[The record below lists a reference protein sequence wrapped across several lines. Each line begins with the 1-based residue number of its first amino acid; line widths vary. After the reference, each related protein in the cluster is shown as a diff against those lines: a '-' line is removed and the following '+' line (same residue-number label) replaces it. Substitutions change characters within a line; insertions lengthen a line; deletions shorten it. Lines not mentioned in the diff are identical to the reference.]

1 MSRPSPTLEGFRA
14 AFRQPSL
21 ALAEIAWRWSVG
33 ATACTLL
40 GFAFFEYL
48 NTLPVNSGELLFLRS
63 RHPILISRAIAHILR
78 GSLTR
83 VSLAA
88 LLAVLAVTVLWIFAA
103 SLGRAIT
110 VRALLNHFSDR
121 FVPDSAPESAP
132 PPTARGEA
140 CAPQPSTADGNVID
154 SPAVRFAERG
164 KRFFPASLL
173 ALNFLRAAITLA
185 AWFALVGASILAGFA
200 STDRN
205 PHPGLAFLF
214 FLPLA
219 ALVGGLWLMLNWF
232 LSLAALFA
240 VRNGNDHHQDAL
252 SAISAAFTLCHNRFG
267 HVMAVSA
274 WFGLAHIAA
283 FMGASTVSSF
293 SLGFVGVLP
302 GRAVLATLTVLALI
316 YFAVVDWLYTARLAG
331 YVCIAEMPDALFAPA
346 HPLPLAPP
354 SGGPQFAPSA
364 PLAASIDREERIL
377 SDVPKLAV
385 ETLGRLTRA
394 EVIRF

>member
-14 AFRQPSL
+14 AFRHPSL

-40 GFAFFEYL
+40 GFSFFEYL
-48 NTLPVNSGELLFLRS
+48 NTLPVNGRELLFLRS
-63 RHPILISRAIAHILR
+63 RQPILISRAIAHILR

-88 LLAVLAVTVLWIFAA
+88 LLGASALTVLWILAA

-110 VRALLNHFSDR
+110 VRALLDHFSQR

-132 PPTARGEA
+132 PTARGEA
-140 CAPQPSTADGNVID
+140 SAPQPSKGEGNAID
-154 SPAVRFAERG
+154 SPAVPSAERR
-164 KRFFPASLL
+164 KRFLPRSLL
-173 ALNFLRAAITLA
+173 ALHFLRTAITLA

-240 VRNGNDHHQDAL
+240 VRNGNDLHQDTL
-252 SAISAAFTLCHNRFG
+252 SAISAAVTLCRNRFG
-267 HVMAVSA
+267 HLVAVSA

-283 FMGASTVSSF
+283 FMGASTLSSF
-293 SLGFVGVLP
+293 SLGFLGVLP
-302 GRAVLATLTVLALI
+302 GRAVLATLAVLALI

-331 YVCIAEMPDALFAPA
+331 YVCIAEMPDALFVPA

-354 SGGPQFAPSA
+354 SGGPQFRPSL

-377 SDVPKLAV
+377 SDVPQLAA
-385 ETLGRLTRA
+385 ET
-394 EVIRF
+394 

>member
-40 GFAFFEYL
+40 GFSFFEYL
-48 NTLPVNSGELLFLRS
+48 NTLPVNGRELLFLRS
-63 RHPILISRAIAHILR
+63 RQPILISRAIAHILR

-88 LLAVLAVTVLWIFAA
+88 LLGASALIVLWIFAA
-103 SLGRAIT
+103 SMGRALT
-110 VRALLNHFSDR
+110 VRALLDHFSER
-121 FVPDSAPESAP
+121 FVPDSAPQSAT
-132 PPTARGEA
+132 PTDRGEA
-140 CAPQPSTADGNVID
+140 SAPQPSTAHGNAMD
-154 SPAVRFAERG
+154 SPAVRLAERG
-164 KRFFPASLL
+164 KRFLPASLL
-173 ALNFLRAAITLA
+173 ALNFLRSAITLA
-185 AWFALVGASILAGFA
+185 AWFALVGASILPSFA
-200 STDRN
+200 SLDRN
-205 PHPGLAFLF
+205 PQPGLAFLF

-219 ALVGGLWLMLNWF
+219 VLVGGLWLILNWF

-240 VRNGNDHHQDAL
+240 VRNGNDDHQGTL
-252 SAISAAFTLCHNRFG
+252 SSISAAVTLTRNRLG
-267 HVMAVSA
+267 DIVAVSA

-302 GRAVLATLTVLALI
+302 GRAVLATLAVLALI
-316 YFAVVDWLYTARLAG
+316 YFAVVDWLYTARLAA
-331 YVCIAEMPDALFAPA
+331 YVCIAAMPDALFAPP

-354 SGGPQFAPSA
+354 SSGPQFRPTAPPA
-364 PLAASIDREERIL
+364 TGIDREERIL
-377 SDVPKLAV
+377 SDVPQLAV
-385 ETLGRLTRA
+385 ET
-394 EVIRF
+394 

>member
-14 AFRQPSL
+14 AFRQPSP

-40 GFAFFEYL
+40 GFSFFEYL
-48 NTLPVNSGELLFLRS
+48 NTLTVNGRELLFLRS
-63 RHPILISRAIAHILR
+63 RQPILISRAIAHILR

-88 LLAVLAVTVLWIFAA
+88 LLGASALTVLWIFAA

-110 VRALLNHFSDR
+110 VGALLDHFSER
-121 FVPDSAPESAP
+121 FVPDSAPKSA

-140 CAPQPSTADGNVID
+140 CAPQPSEAEGNAID
-154 SPAVRFAERG
+154 SPAVRLAERR
-164 KRFFPASLL
+164 KRFLPASLL
-173 ALNFLRAAITLA
+173 ALHFLRTAVTLA
-185 AWFALVGASILAGFA
+185 AWFALVGAAILAGFA

-205 PHPGLAFLF
+205 PQPGLAFLF

-219 ALVGGLWLMLNWF
+219 ALIGGLWLILNWV

-240 VRNGNDHHQDAL
+240 VRNDNDNHQDTL
-252 SAISAAFTLCHNRFG
+252 SAISAAVALCRNRFG
-267 HVMAVSA
+267 HVVAVSA

-302 GRAVLATLTVLALI
+302 GRAVLATLAVLALI
-316 YFAVVDWLYTARLAG
+316 YFALVDWLYTARLAA

-354 SGGPQFAPSA
+354 SAGPQFRPSA

-385 ETLGRLTRA
+385 QT
-394 EVIRF
+394 

>member
-14 AFRQPSL
+14 AFRQPAL

-33 ATACTLL
+33 ATACALL
-40 GFAFFEYL
+40 GFSCFEYL
-48 NTLPVNSGELLFLRS
+48 NTLPVNGRELLFLRS
-63 RHPILISRAIAHILR
+63 RHPLLISRAIAHILR

-88 LLAVLAVTVLWIFAA
+88 LLGASALTVLWIFAA
-103 SLGRAIT
+103 ALGRAIS
-110 VRALLNHFSDR
+110 VRALQDHFSDR
-121 FVPDSAPESAP
+121 FVPDSAPESAT
-132 PPTARGEA
+132 PTARGEA
-140 CAPQPSTADGNVID
+140 CAPPPSKADGNAID
-154 SPAVRFAERG
+154 SPAVRLAERP
-164 KRFFPASLL
+164 KRFLPASLL

-205 PHPGLAFLF
+205 PQPGLAFLF

-219 ALVGGLWLMLNWF
+219 ALVGGLWLILNWF

-240 VRNGNDHHQDAL
+240 VRHGNDHHHDAL
-252 SAISAAFTLCHNRFG
+252 SAISDAVSLCRNRFG
-267 HVMAVSA
+267 HVVAVSA
-274 WFGLAHIAA
+274 WFGVAHIAA
-283 FMGASTVSSF
+283 FMSASTVSSF

-302 GRAVLATLTVLALI
+302 GRAVLAILTVLALI

-331 YVCIAEMPDALFAPA
+331 YVCIAEMPDALLAPA

-354 SGGPQFAPSA
+354 SGGRQFAPTA
-364 PLAASIDREERIL
+364 PLAASIDREEPIL

-385 ETLGRLTRA
+385 EA
-394 EVIRF
+394 

>member
-14 AFRQPSL
+14 AFRHPSL
-21 ALAEIAWRWSVG
+21 PLAEIAWRWSVG

-40 GFAFFEYL
+40 GFSFFEYL
-48 NTLPVNSGELLFLRS
+48 NTLPVNGRELLFLRS
-63 RHPILISRAIAHILR
+63 RQPILISRAIAHILR

-88 LLAVLAVTVLWIFAA
+88 LLGASALTVLWMFAA
-103 SLGRAIT
+103 SLGRALT
-110 VRALLNHFSDR
+110 VRALLDHFSER
-121 FVPDSAPESAP
+121 FVPAAPESAP
-132 PPTARGEA
+132 PAARAEA
-140 CAPQPSTADGNVID
+140 SAPQPSKAEGNAID
-154 SPAVRFAERG
+154 SPAVRLAERR
-164 KRFFPASLL
+164 KRFLPRSLL
-173 ALNFLRAAITLA
+173 ALHFLRTAITLA

-240 VRNGNDHHQDAL
+240 VRNGNDHHQDTLSAL
-252 SAISAAFTLCHNRFG
+252 SAAVALCRNRFG
-267 HVMAVSA
+267 NLVAVSA

-283 FMGASTVSSF
+283 FMGASTLSSF

-302 GRAVLATLTVLALI
+302 GRALLATLTVLALI

-354 SGGPQFAPSA
+354 SGGPQFRPSA
-364 PLAASIDREERIL
+364 PLAAGIDRDERIL
-377 SDVPKLAV
+377 SDVPQLAA
-385 ETLGRLTRA
+385 ET
-394 EVIRF
+394 

>member
-1 MSRPSPTLEGFRA
+1 MPRPSPILEGFRA

-33 ATACTLL
+33 AAACTLL
-40 GFAFFEYL
+40 GFSFFEYL

-63 RHPILISRAIAHILR
+63 RQPILISRAIAHILR

-88 LLAVLAVTVLWIFAA
+88 LLGAAALTVLWIFAA
-103 SLGRAIT
+103 SWGRAIT
-110 VRALLNHFSDR
+110 VGALLDHFSDR
-121 FVPDSAPESAP
+121 LVPYSAPESAQP
-132 PPTARGEA
+132 AARGEA
-140 CAPQPSTADGNVID
+140 GAAQPSKTDGNAMD
-154 SPAVRFAERG
+154 SPAVGLAERQ
-164 KRFFPASLL
+164 KRSLPASLL
-173 ALNFLRAAITLA
+173 ALNFLRAATTLA

-200 STDRN
+200 STDGN
-205 PHPGLAFLF
+205 LQPGLGFLF

-240 VRNGNDHHQDAL
+240 VRNDNHNHPDSL
-252 SAISAAFTLCHNRFG
+252 SAISAAVTLCRNRFG
-267 HVMAVSA
+267 HVVAVSTC
-274 WFGLAHIAA
+274 FGLAHIAA

-293 SLGFVGVLP
+293 SLGLVGVLP
-302 GRAVLATLTVLALI
+302 GRAILATLTVLALI

-346 HPLPLAPP
+346 EPLPLAPP
-354 SGGPQFAPSA
+354 SGGPQFRPTT

-377 SDVPKLAV
+377 SDVPNLAA
-385 ETLGRLTRA
+385 ET
-394 EVIRF
+394 

>member
-40 GFAFFEYL
+40 GFSFFEYL

-63 RHPILISRAIAHILR
+63 RQPILISRAIAHILR
-78 GSLTR
+78 GRLTR

-88 LLAVLAVTVLWIFAA
+88 LLGASALTVLWIFAA

-110 VRALLNHFSDR
+110 VRALLDHFSDR

-132 PPTARGEA
+132 PTARGEA
-140 CAPQPSTADGNVID
+140 CAPQPSKADGNAID
-154 SPAVRFAERG
+154 PPAVGFAERR
-164 KRFFPASLL
+164 KRFLPASLL
-173 ALNFLRAAITLA
+173 ALNFLRTASTLA

-205 PHPGLAFLF
+205 PHPGLFFLF

-219 ALVGGLWLMLNWF
+219 ALVGGLWLILNWF

-240 VRNGNDHHQDAL
+240 VRHDNHHQQDTL
-252 SAISAAFTLCHNRFG
+252 SAISAAVTLCRNRFG
-267 HVMAVSA
+267 HVAAVSA

-283 FMGASTVSSF
+283 FLGASMVSSF
-293 SLGFVGVLP
+293 SLGFVAVLP

-331 YVCIAEMPDALFAPA
+331 YVCIAEMPDVLFAPA

-354 SGGPQFAPSA
+354 SGSPQFAPTA

-377 SDVPKLAV
+377 SDVPQLAV
-385 ETLGRLTRA
+385 ET
-394 EVIRF
+394 

>member
-83 VSLAA
+83 VSMAA
-88 LLAVLAVTVLWIFAA
+88 LLGAAGLTVLWIFAA

-110 VRALLNHFSDR
+110 VRALLDHFSDR
-121 FVPDSAPESAP
+121 FVPDSAPQSAAP
-132 PPTARGEA
+132 IARGEA
-140 CAPQPSTADGNVID
+140 CAPQPSKADGNAID
-154 SPAVRFAERG
+154 SPPVRFAERR
-164 KRFFPASLL
+164 KRFLPASLL
-173 ALNFLRAAITLA
+173 ALNFLRTAVTLA

-200 STDRN
+200 STNRN
-205 PHPGLAFLF
+205 PQPGLAFL
-214 FLPLA
+214 
-219 ALVGGLWLMLNWF
+219 
-232 LSLAALFA
+232 
-240 VRNGNDHHQDAL
+240 HQDTL
-252 SAISAAFTLCHNRFG
+252 SAISAAVTLCRNRFG
-267 HVMAVSA
+267 PVVAVSA

-283 FMGASTVSSF
+283 FMGAVAVSSF

-302 GRAVLATLTVLALI
+302 RRALLATLTVLALI

-331 YVCIAEMPDALFAPA
+331 YVCIAEMPDELFAPA

-354 SGGPQFAPSA
+354 SGGPQFAPLSA
-364 PLAASIDREERIL
+364 PLAASVDREERIL

-385 ETLGRLTRA
+385 ET
-394 EVIRF
+394 

>member
-88 LLAVLAVTVLWIFAA
+88 LLGASALTVLWIFAA
-103 SLGRAIT
+103 SVGRAIT
-110 VRALLNHFSDR
+110 VRALLDHFSDR
-121 FVPDSAPESAP
+121 FVPDSAPQSAAP
-132 PPTARGEA
+132 IARGEA
-140 CAPQPSTADGNVID
+140 CAPQPSKADGNAID
-154 SPAVRFAERG
+154 SPPVRFAERR
-164 KRFFPASLL
+164 KRFLPASLL
-173 ALNFLRAAITLA
+173 ALNFLRTAVTLA

-205 PHPGLAFLF
+205 PQPGLAFLF

-219 ALVGGLWLMLNWF
+219 ALVGGLWLILNWF

-240 VRNGNDHHQDAL
+240 VRNGNDHHQDTL
-252 SAISAAFTLCHNRFG
+252 SAISAAVTLCRNRFG
-267 HVMAVSA
+267 PVVAVSA

-302 GRAVLATLTVLALI
+302 RRALLATLTVLALI

-331 YVCIAEMPDALFAPA
+331 YLCIAEMPDALFAPA
-346 HPLPLAPP
+346 LPLPLAPP
-354 SGGPQFAPSA
+354 SGGPQFAPLSA

-385 ETLGRLTRA
+385 ET
-394 EVIRF
+394 

>member
-83 VSLAA
+83 VSMAA
-88 LLAVLAVTVLWIFAA
+88 LLGAAGLTVLWIFAA

-110 VRALLNHFSDR
+110 VRALLDHFSDR
-121 FVPDSAPESAP
+121 FVPDSAPQSAAP
-132 PPTARGEA
+132 IARGEA
-140 CAPQPSTADGNVID
+140 CAPQPNEADGNAID
-154 SPAVRFAERG
+154 SPPVRLAERR
-164 KRFFPASLL
+164 KQFLPASLL
-173 ALNFLRAAITLA
+173 ALNFLRTAVTLA

-200 STDRN
+200 STNRN
-205 PHPGLAFLF
+205 PQPGLAFLF

-219 ALVGGLWLMLNWF
+219 ALVGGLWLILNWF

-240 VRNGNDHHQDAL
+240 VRNGNDHHQDTL
-252 SAISAAFTLCHNRFG
+252 SAISAAVTLCRNRFG
-267 HVMAVSA
+267 PVVAVSA

-302 GRAVLATLTVLALI
+302 RRALLATLTVLALI

-331 YVCIAEMPDALFAPA
+331 YLCIAEMPDALFAPA
-346 HPLPLAPP
+346 LPLPLAPP
-354 SGGPQFAPSA
+354 SGGPQFAPLSA

-385 ETLGRLTRA
+385 ET
-394 EVIRF
+394 

>member
-33 ATACTLL
+33 ASACTLL
-40 GFAFFEYL
+40 GFSFFEYL
-48 NTLPVNSGELLFLRS
+48 NTLPVNGRELLFLRS
-63 RHPILISRAIAHILR
+63 RQPILISRAIAHILR

-88 LLAVLAVTVLWIFAA
+88 LLAASALTVLWIFAA
-103 SLGRAIT
+103 SLGRAVT
-110 VRALLNHFSDR
+110 VRALLDHFSDR

-132 PPTARGEA
+132 PTARAEA
-140 CAPQPSTADGNVID
+140 CAPRPSKTDGNAID
-154 SPAVRFAERG
+154 SPAVRFAERR
-164 KRFFPASLL
+164 KRFLPASLL
-173 ALNFLRAAITLA
+173 VVNFLRTAITLA

-200 STDRN
+200 STDGN
-205 PHPGLAFLF
+205 PQFGLVFLF

-219 ALVGGLWLMLNWF
+219 ALVGGLWVILNWF

-240 VRNGNDHHQDAL
+240 VRNDNDHHQDTL
-252 SAISAAFTLCHNRFG
+252 SAISAAVTLCRNRFG
-267 HVMAVSA
+267 PVVAVSA

-293 SLGFVGVLP
+293 SLGLVAVLP

-331 YVCIAEMPDALFAPA
+331 YVCIAEIPDALFAPA
-346 HPLPLAPP
+346 HSLPPVSYTHL
-354 SGGPQFAPSA
+354 
-364 PLAASIDREERIL
+364 
-377 SDVPKLAV
+377 
-385 ETLGRLTRA
+385 TLPTICS
-394 EVIRF
+394 V

>member
-83 VSLAA
+83 VSMAA
-88 LLAVLAVTVLWIFAA
+88 LLGAAGLTVLWIFAA

-110 VRALLNHFSDR
+110 VRALLDHFSDR
-121 FVPDSAPESAP
+121 FVPDSAPQSAAP
-132 PPTARGEA
+132 IARGEA
-140 CAPQPSTADGNVID
+140 CAPQPNEADGNAID
-154 SPAVRFAERG
+154 SPPVRLAERR
-164 KRFFPASLL
+164 KRFLPASLL
-173 ALNFLRAAITLA
+173 ALNFLRTAVTLA

-200 STDRN
+200 STNRN
-205 PHPGLAFLF
+205 PQPGLAFLF

-219 ALVGGLWLMLNWF
+219 ALVGGLWLILNWF

-240 VRNGNDHHQDAL
+240 VRNGNDHHQDTL
-252 SAISAAFTLCHNRFG
+252 SAISAAVTLCRNRFG
-267 HVMAVSA
+267 PVVAASA

-302 GRAVLATLTVLALI
+302 RRALLATLTVLALI

-331 YVCIAEMPDALFAPA
+331 YLCIAEMPAALFAPA
-346 HPLPLAPP
+346 LPLPLAPP
-354 SGGPQFAPSA
+354 SGGPQFAPLSA

-385 ETLGRLTRA
+385 ET
-394 EVIRF
+394 

>member
-40 GFAFFEYL
+40 GFSFFEYL
-48 NTLPVNSGELLFLRS
+48 NTLPVNRGELLFLRS
-63 RHPILISRAIAHILR
+63 RQPILISRAIAHILR

-88 LLAVLAVTVLWIFAA
+88 LLGASALTVLWILAA
-103 SLGRAIT
+103 SLGRATT
-110 VRALLNHFSDR
+110 VRALLDHFSDR

-140 CAPQPSTADGNVID
+140 CAPQPSKADGNAID
-154 SPAVRFAERG
+154 SPAVGVAE
-164 KRFFPASLL
+164 KRFLPASLL
-173 ALNFLRAAITLA
+173 ALNFLRTAITLA

-205 PHPGLAFLF
+205 PQPGLVFLF

-219 ALVGGLWLMLNWF
+219 ALVGGLWLILNWF

-240 VRNGNDHHQDAL
+240 VRNDNDHHQDTL
-252 SAISAAFTLCHNRFG
+252 SAISAAVTLCRNRFG
-267 HVMAVSA
+267 HVVAVSA

-283 FMGASTVSSF
+283 FLGASTVSSF
-293 SLGFVGVLP
+293 SLGFVAVLP
-302 GRAVLATLTVLALI
+302 GRAVLAILTVLALI

-331 YVCIAEMPDALFAPA
+331 YVCIAEMPDVLLAPA

-354 SGGPQFAPSA
+354 SGGPQFRPTA

-377 SDVPKLAV
+377 SDVPQLAV
-385 ETLGRLTRA
+385 ET
-394 EVIRF
+394 

>member
-1 MSRPSPTLEGFRA
+1 MSHPSPTLEGFRA

-40 GFAFFEYL
+40 GFSFFEYL
-48 NTLPVNSGELLFLRS
+48 NTLPVNGSELLFLRS

-88 LLAVLAVTVLWIFAA
+88 LLGAALTVLCIFAA
-103 SLGRAIT
+103 SLGRAMT
-110 VRALLNHFSDR
+110 VRALLDHFSDR
-121 FVPDSAPESAP
+121 FGPDSAPESAT
-132 PPTARGEA
+132 PTAPGQA
-140 CAPQPSTADGNVID
+140 CAPQPSKADGNAMD
-154 SPAVRFAERG
+154 SPAVRFAERRR
-164 KRFFPASLL
+164 RFLPASLL
-173 ALNFLRAAITLA
+173 ALNFLRTAITLA

-205 PHPGLAFLF
+205 PQPGLAFLF

-219 ALVGGLWLMLNWF
+219 ALVGGLWLILNWF

-240 VRNGNDHHQDAL
+240 VRNDNDNRQDTL
-252 SAISAAFTLCHNRFG
+252 SAISAAVTLCRDRFG
-267 HVMAVSA
+267 HVVAVSA
-274 WFGLAHIAA
+274 CFGLAHIAA

-293 SLGFVGVLP
+293 SVGFVGVLP
-302 GRAVLATLTVLALI
+302 RRAVLATLTVLGLI
-316 YFAVVDWLYTARLAG
+316 YFAVVDWLYTARLGG

-346 HPLPLAPP
+346 HPLRLAPP
-354 SGGPQFAPSA
+354 SGGPQFAPTA
-364 PLAASIDREERIL
+364 PLATSIDREERIL

-385 ETLGRLTRA
+385 ET
-394 EVIRF
+394 

>member
-83 VSLAA
+83 VSMAA
-88 LLAVLAVTVLWIFAA
+88 LLGAAGLTVLWIFAA

-110 VRALLNHFSDR
+110 VRALLDHFSDR
-121 FVPDSAPESAP
+121 FVPDSAPQSAAP
-132 PPTARGEA
+132 IARGEA
-140 CAPQPSTADGNVID
+140 CAPQPNEADGNAID
-154 SPAVRFAERG
+154 SPPVRLAERR
-164 KRFFPASLL
+164 KRFLPASLL
-173 ALNFLRAAITLA
+173 ALNFLRTAVTLA

-200 STDRN
+200 STNRN
-205 PHPGLAFLF
+205 PQPGLAFLF

-219 ALVGGLWLMLNWF
+219 ALVGGLWLILNWF

-240 VRNGNDHHQDAL
+240 VRNGNDHHQDTL
-252 SAISAAFTLCHNRFG
+252 SAISAAVTLCRNRFG
-267 HVMAVSA
+267 PVVAVSA

-302 GRAVLATLTVLALI
+302 RRALLATLTVLALI

-331 YVCIAEMPDALFAPA
+331 YLCIAEMPDALFAPA
-346 HPLPLAPP
+346 LPLPLAPP
-354 SGGPQFAPSA
+354 SGGPQFAPLSA

-385 ETLGRLTRA
+385 ET
-394 EVIRF
+394 

>member
-1 MSRPSPTLEGFRA
+1 MPRPSPTLEGFRA

-21 ALAEIAWRWSVG
+21 ALAEIAWRWSVA
-33 ATACTLL
+33 ATACVLL
-40 GFAFFEYL
+40 GFSFFEYL
-48 NTLPVNSGELLFLRS
+48 NTLPVNGRELLFLRS
-63 RHPILISRAIAHILR
+63 RQPILITRAIAHILR

-88 LLAVLAVTVLWIFAA
+88 LLGASALTVLWIFAA

-110 VRALLNHFSDR
+110 VRALLDHFSER

-132 PPTARGEA
+132 PTARGEA
-140 CAPQPSTADGNVID
+140 SRPQPSKAEGNAID
-154 SPAVRFAERG
+154 SPAVRSAERR
-164 KRFFPASLL
+164 KRFLPRSLL
-173 ALNFLRAAITLA
+173 ALHFLRTAITLA

-240 VRNGNDHHQDAL
+240 VRNGNDHHQDTLSAL
-252 SAISAAFTLCHNRFG
+252 SAAVTLCRNRFG
-267 HVMAVSA
+267 HLVAVSA

-283 FMGASTVSSF
+283 FMSASTLSSF
-293 SLGFVGVLP
+293 SLGFLGVLP
-302 GRAVLATLTVLALI
+302 GRVLLATLTVLALI

-331 YVCIAEMPDALFAPA
+331 YVCIAEMPDARFAPA
-346 HPLPLAPP
+346 HPLPLASP
-354 SGGPQFAPSA
+354 SGGPQFRPSA
-364 PLAASIDREERIL
+364 PLAASIDREEPIL
-377 SDVPKLAV
+377 SDVPQLAV
-385 ETLGRLTRA
+385 ET
-394 EVIRF
+394 

>member
-40 GFAFFEYL
+40 GFSFFEYL
-48 NTLPVNSGELLFLRS
+48 NTLPVNGGELLFLRS
-63 RHPILISRAIAHILR
+63 RQPILISRAIAHILR

-88 LLAVLAVTVLWIFAA
+88 LLGASALTVLWIFAA

-110 VRALLNHFSDR
+110 VRALLHHFRER

-132 PPTARGEA
+132 PTARGEA
-140 CAPQPSTADGNVID
+140 CRPLPNQADEYATD
-154 SPAVRFAERG
+154 SPAVRFAQRR
-164 KRFFPASLL
+164 KRFLPASLL

-200 STDRN
+200 SSGRN
-205 PHPGLAFLF
+205 PQPGLVFLF

-219 ALVGGLWLMLNWF
+219 ALVGGLWLILNWF

-240 VRNGNDHHQDAL
+240 VRNDNDPHQDTL
-252 SAISAAFTLCHNRFG
+252 SAISATVALCRNRFG
-267 HVMAVSA
+267 PVVAVSA

-293 SLGFVGVLP
+293 SLGFVAVLP
-302 GRAVLATLTVLALI
+302 GRAVLASLTVLALI
-316 YFAVVDWLYTARLAG
+316 YFALVDWLYTARLAG
-331 YVCIAEMPDALFAPA
+331 YICMAEMPDALFAPA

-354 SGGPQFAPSA
+354 SGGPPFRPTT
-364 PLAASIDREERIL
+364 PLAAGIDREERIL

-385 ETLGRLTRA
+385 ET
-394 EVIRF
+394 

>member
-14 AFRQPSL
+14 AFRHPSL

-33 ATACTLL
+33 AAACTLL
-40 GFAFFEYL
+40 GFSFFEYL
-48 NTLPVNSGELLFLRS
+48 NTLPVNSGESLFLRS
-63 RHPILISRAIAHILR
+63 RQPILISRAIAHILR

-83 VSLAA
+83 VSMAA
-88 LLAVLAVTVLWIFAA
+88 LLGAAGLTVLWIFAA

-110 VRALLNHFSDR
+110 VRALLDHFSDR
-121 FVPDSAPESAP
+121 FVPDSAPQSAAP
-132 PPTARGEA
+132 IARGEA
-140 CAPQPSTADGNVID
+140 CAPQPNKADGNAID
-154 SPAVRFAERG
+154 LPPVRLVRR
-164 KRFFPASLL
+164 KRFLPASLL
-173 ALNFLRAAITLA
+173 ALNFLRTAVTLA

-205 PHPGLAFLF
+205 PQPGLAFLF

-219 ALVGGLWLMLNWF
+219 ALVGGLWLILNWF

-240 VRNGNDHHQDAL
+240 VRNGNDHHQDTL
-252 SAISAAFTLCHNRFG
+252 SAISAAVTLCRNRFG
-267 HVMAVSA
+267 HVVAVSA
-274 WFGLAHIAA
+274 CFGLAHIAA

-293 SLGFVGVLP
+293 SLGLVGVLP
-302 GRAVLATLTVLALI
+302 GRAILATLTVLALI

-346 HPLPLAPP
+346 QPLPLAPP
-354 SGGPQFAPSA
+354 SGGPQFRPTT

-377 SDVPKLAV
+377 SDVANLAA
-385 ETLGRLTRA
+385 ET
-394 EVIRF
+394 